1 MKLTGAELDHF
12 LLEVGEPDFHKFNPR
27 YWLPFGREWAR
38 WENTTAAYNP
48 LASTDGSVNLAGTF
62 NSHGVKDYASFGD
75 GVLATIRTI
84 SPGSH
89 YTQYVDYYKAVRE
102 AIQAESIDRVGR
114 SLVASQMRKWGT
126 VGFANQIEAGWNPTP
141 VIVPEEPDVEDDDY
155 VFVLNEAI
163 QKRMAITRLAND
175 PDLVKVTR
183 GYELLKAAGL
193 LGNG

>member
-1 MKLTGAELDHF
+1 MKLTGADLDHF
-12 LLEVGEPDFHKFNPR
+12 LLEVGEPDFHKFKTR
-27 YWLPFGREWAR
+27 YWIPFGREWAR

-48 LASTDGSVNLAGTF
+48 LASTDGSVSLAGTF

-89 YTQYVDYYKAVRE
+89 YTQFIDYYSAIRQ
-102 AIQAESIDRVGR
+102 AIQQESLDTPGR
-114 SLVASQMRKWGT
+114 SLVAAQMRKWGT
-126 VGFANQIEAGWNPTP
+126 VGFANQIERGWNPIPLTGAPMTP
-141 VIVPEEPDVEDDDY
+141 DGDEY
-155 VFVLNEAI
+155 GYMLNEAL

-183 GYELLKAAGL
+183 GYEMLKLAGL